1 MKKIRIRQGS
11 FADKAESILSGLG
24 LMGIWAALIAI
35 YTILA

>member
-24 LMGIWAALIAI
+24 LMGIWAAVIFLYIV
-35 YTILA
+35 LA